1 MKKILQKNNQNK
13 RQENT
18 AQEHMKKVKKVGKGV
33 DARGKKWI
41 YIYLKLK
48 KENNIRTMVLKTYL

>member
-18 AQEHMKKVKKVGKGV
+18 AQEYMKKVKKVGKGV
-33 DARGKKWI
+33 DARGKK
-41 YIYLKLK
+41 
-48 KENNIRTMVLKTYL
+48 